1 MIQIMLDMA
10 KTRIPTMTDGELA
23 AACGE
28 VQRLSDFDML
38 NVANG
43 DDVNE
48 LFILLGLEVEKRKL
62 HQRSSPRDPLSRT
75 RRSD

>member
-1 MIQIMLDMA
+1 MIQILLDAA
-10 KTRIPTMTDGELA
+10 KQRIPTMTDSELA
-23 AACGE
+23 QACGE

-38 NVANG
+38 NVVNG